1 MVSHLRSPRLTF
13 KKHLSFD
20 DTILNK
26 SEDLYVSLLIN
37 PKNILMKNF
46 RLPVLALAGLLAFSC
61 TTHHEAA
68 ETSTVNEKEVAA
80 EITSLWA
87 TYLDAWESGDAETC
101 LSYMTA
107 DFINMPGLDAATDFQ
122 ATREMFNN
130 LFENNIIEGAGY
142 RPIEFFVH
150 DSMTFEF
157 GYLDQVWINRTTGD
171 TSQFTIRGASVW
183 KKMED
188 GSWKI
193 HRWMA
198 QD

>member
-1 MVSHLRSPRLTF
+1 
-13 KKHLSFD
+13 
-20 DTILNK
+20 
-26 SEDLYVSLLIN
+26 
-37 PKNILMKNF
+37 MKTF

-61 TTHHEAA
+61 TTQPEAA
-68 ETSTVNEKEVAA
+68 ETTTVNEKEVAA

-87 TYLDAWESGDAETC
+87 TYLDAWKNGDAETC

-107 DFINMPGLDAATDFQ
+107 DDYINMPSMDATTDFQ
-122 ATREMFNN
+122 ATREMFINV
-130 LFENNIIEGAGY
+130 FENNIIEGADY

-150 DSMTFEF
+150 DSMTYEF

-171 TSQFTIRGASVW
+171 TSQFSIRCASVW
-183 KKMED
+183 KKMDD